1 MLTFFTMTGTELT
14 EYLICAVISL
24 ILGVVIAVFH
34 TYKNTYSR
42 NFLIT
47 LAILP
52 VIVQSVIMVVNGNIG
67 TGVAVMGAFSLVR
80 FRSVPGNS
88 REIASVFLSMAV
100 GLAAGTGELTLA
112 ILLTI
117 VVEIMVILMIL
128 FAGGRGGMAERIVKI
143 TIPEN
148 LDYQGI
154 FDDVFAE
161 YTSSAKLMRVKTVNM
176 GSLYELNYRVTL
188 RDERKEKNMID
199 DIRIRNGNLTIISGR
214 IPENKDEL

>member
-1 MLTFFTMTGTELT
+1 
-14 EYLICAVISL
+14 
-24 ILGVVIAVFH
+24 
-34 TYKNTYSR
+34 
-42 NFLIT
+42 
-47 LAILP
+47 
-52 VIVQSVIMVVNGNIG
+52 
-67 TGVAVMGAFSLVR
+67 
-80 FRSVPGNS
+80 
-88 REIASVFLSMAV
+88 
-100 GLAAGTGELTLA
+100 
-112 ILLTI
+112 
-117 VVEIMVILMIL
+117 MVILMIL